1 MAQPDKP
8 TGRTGGT
15 SSAKDDDDL
24 PELRSVPRL
33 GPDVAAEEPR
43 TRRGRET
50 RERLLAAARTVFETR
65 GFLDT
70 RIADICKEAGLAHG
84 TFYIYFQTKEEVFY
98 ALVDAVVADRY
109 LLTNV
114 PEDVGGTVADRFAYT
129 LQQYFSEMKRQG
141 RWTRIT
147 EQVATFDDRMRAH
160 RLHIREQFR
169 DRIQHGIERLQA
181 QGAADPD
188 ISAPMTAEA
197 VVSMISNFAYMNITL
212 GEKDL
217 DIDLAVTTL
226 TNIWA
231 RAIGLD
237 VSRSDSAPRSH
248 RRT

>member
-1 MAQPDKP
+1 MAEPRRVAGRAPRTPARSTHISTSALRP
-8 TGRTGGT
+8 T
-15 SSAKDDDDL
+15 
-24 PELRSVPRL
+24 PRL
-33 GPDVAAEEPR
+33 SSDAAAEEPR

-50 RERLLAAARTVFETR
+50 RERLLVAARKVFETR
-65 GFLDT
+65 GFLDA

-109 LLTNV
+109 LLTSV
-114 PEDVGGTVADRFAYT
+114 PEDVEGTVADRFAYT
-129 LQQYFSEMKRQG
+129 LRQYLAEMKRQ
-141 RWTRIT
+141 RKWTRIT
-147 EQVATFDDRMRAH
+147 EQVATFDDRMRIH

-181 QGAADPD
+181 QGAADTD
-188 ISAPMTAEA
+188 ISAAMTAEA
-197 VVSMISNFAYMNITL
+197 IVSMISNFAYMNITL

-217 DIDLAVTTL
+217 DIELAVTTL

-231 RAIGLD
+231 RAIALD
-237 VSRSDSAPRSH
+237 VSKSNSAPRSQ

>member
-1 MAQPDKP
+1 MAEPKN
-8 TGRTGGT
+8 TT
-15 SSAKDDDDL
+15 SSTARKPAPPTDDAL
-24 PELRSVPRL
+24 PTLRSVPRL
-33 GPDVAAEEPR
+33 SADPAQDEPR

-50 RERLLAAARTVFETR
+50 RERLLTAARTVFESR

-84 TFYIYFQTKEEVFY
+84 TFYIYFQTKEDVFY

-109 LLTNV
+109 LLTTV
-114 PEDVGGTVADRFAYT
+114 PEDVEGTVADRFAYT
-129 LQQYFSEMKRQG
+129 LRQYLAEMKRQA

-147 EQVATFDDRMRAH
+147 EQVSTFDERMRAH

-169 DRIQHGIERLQA
+169 ERIQHGIERLQA

-188 ISAPMTAEA
+188 ISAAMTAEA
-197 VVSMISNFAYMNITL
+197 IVSMISNFAYMNITL

-217 DIDLAVTTL
+217 DIELAVTTL

-231 RAIGLD
+231 RAIALD
-237 VSRSDSAPRSH
+237 VSKSNSVPRSH